1 MKYSKYLRFRR
12 CHSTTA
18 LIIPNFQYLS
28 LNEYNLTKWM
38 ERRGFSTPDFIFND
52 IQRKR
57 REWEKILWASN
68 VQLNDID
75 IENKDE
81 TDESDNS
88 ENNSSDRDNSET
100 KISEKRIIDL
110 FRENHPVVIL
120 IDDEE
125 EYVYKNNW
133 FDDCLNYLIN
143 CFKQC
148 SGIVEEEKPKKI
160 NRNYST
166 CSNHI
171 ELQEIKKN
179 NI

>member
-28 LNEYNLTKWM
+28 LNEYNLTKWI

-68 VQLNDID
+68 NQLNYVDLEKEPNQ
-75 IENKDE
+75 ENDSE
-81 TDESDNS
+81 NDS
-88 ENNSSDRDNSET
+88 ENNSSLENN
-100 KISEKRIIDL
+100 SEKRIIDL

-120 IDDEE
+120 IDDEK
-125 EYVYKNNW
+125 EYIYTDNW

-148 SGIVEEEKPKKI
+148 SGIVEEQKPKKI